1 LRSLGVTWEGAD
13 RGHGKLKGRR
23 LMLEASGRG
32 AAGVTRRFEVE
43 DEGKD
48 TLRLVSDVVFDPS
61 RRAAG

>member
-1 LRSLGVTWEGAD
+1 
-13 RGHGKLKGRR
+13 
-23 LMLEASGRG
+23 MLEASGRG